1 MTPSSSGALRHCHLP
16 LKGKDMR
23 AIVGAIPPGTG
34 RVVGAADRVGTFRRL
49 RRNRRG
55 PKASRFCVGDGP
67 GCQPALRP
75 TTHPQPPGSGR
86 DLMEQIM
93 AKKLAGYIEK
103 SDDSAQSCGSC
114 HFYLAPFDC
123 IVVEGPV
130 SPWGYCN
137 YYAD

>member
-1 MTPSSSGALRHCHLP
+1 MTGKAITRRCLMALPVLAAGGAH
-16 LKGKDMR
+16 
-23 AIVGAIPPGTG
+23 
-34 RVVGAADRVGTFRRL
+34 AAPASKQAPKIT
-49 RRNRRG
+49 
-55 PKASRFCVGDGP
+55 KAS
-67 GCQPALRP
+67 
-75 TTHPQPPGSGR
+75 
-86 DLMEQIM
+86 
-93 AKKLAGYIEK
+93 KKLAGYIEK

>member
-1 MTPSSSGALRHCHLP
+1 MTGEKSARRFTRRCLMALPVLAAGGAH
-16 LKGKDMR
+16 
-23 AIVGAIPPGTG
+23 
-34 RVVGAADRVGTFRRL
+34 AAPASKQ
-49 RRNRRG
+49 G
-55 PKASRFCVGDGP
+55 PKITKAS
-67 GCQPALRP
+67 
-75 TTHPQPPGSGR
+75 
-86 DLMEQIM
+86 
-93 AKKLAGYIEK
+93 KKLAGYIEK